1 MLRYKNYF
9 LTSLQIYHVYNSHSF
24 INNNHL
30 LKTTVKIIIFNMLHV
45 TSWHFTN
52 SVDGLKHV
60 SPYCVSQEI
69 RANTLHDEVR
79 VQPQGSLPSTLFRT
93 GSLYC
98 LMLISLNNILVFNP
112 CVVMW
117 SVLTRIAGFIIL
129 WLMVYRTQGR
139 LTNILC

>member
-1 MLRYKNYF
+1 MLRHKTYF
-9 LTSLQIYHVYNSHSF
+9 LTSLQMYHVYNSNSF

-30 LKTTVKIIIFNMLHV
+30 LNITVKIIVLNMLHV
-45 TSWHFTN
+45 TSQHFTN

-60 SPYCVSQEI
+60 SPYCISKEL

-79 VQPQGSLPSTLFRT
+79 VQPQGSLTSTLFQT

-112 CVVMW
+112 CAVMC
-117 SVLTRIAGFIIL
+117 SALTRIAGFSIL
-129 WLMVYRTQGR
+129 WLMVYRT
-139 LTNILC
+139 

>member
-9 LTSLQIYHVYNSHSF
+9 LTSLQMYHVYKSNSF

-30 LKTTVKIIIFNMLHV
+30 LNTTVKIIVLNMLHV
-45 TSWHFTN
+45 TSQHFTN

-60 SPYCVSQEI
+60 SPYCISQEL

-79 VQPQGSLPSTLFRT
+79 VQPQGSLTSTLFQT

-112 CVVMW
+112 CVVMC
-117 SVLTRIAGFIIL
+117 SALTRIAGFSIL
-129 WLMVYRTQGR
+129 WLMVYRT
-139 LTNILC
+139 